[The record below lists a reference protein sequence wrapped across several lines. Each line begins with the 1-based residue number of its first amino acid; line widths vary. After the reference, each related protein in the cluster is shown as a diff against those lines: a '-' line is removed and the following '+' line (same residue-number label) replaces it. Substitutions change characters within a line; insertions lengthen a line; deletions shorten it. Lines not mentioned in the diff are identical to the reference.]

1 MDTFTVSQDY
11 QGLDPSVNYF
21 IFTNTISPNQDN
33 SVLFKEFR
41 GPRHSFRT
49 KGVVSKETVV
59 LHQWNSI
66 TKALTKGGRSKRQPK
81 LFTEANLRF
90 QPT

>member
-1 MDTFTVSQDY
+1 MQLLGMNWSYSHQKIITDTFTVSQDY

-49 KGVVSKETVV
+49 KGVS
-59 LHQWNSI
+59 
-66 TKALTKGGRSKRQPK
+66 
-81 LFTEANLRF
+81 F
-90 QPT
+90 